1 MKPWRF
7 FVLIEPPA
15 IGNVNVVP
23 EAVAG
28 LIGATAMWLSDS
40 SFAAAA
46 DAVIVVVPPVI
57 FVCAADATPGSTRAN
72 AVVAMART
80 RIRIMELPSRLS
92 VVSQDFDF
100 SEHTRLRRVAMRS
113 LGRQPH
119 TRVYATTS

>member
-28 LIGATAMWLSDS
+28 LIGATVIWLSDS

-72 AVVAMART
+72 AVIAMARA
-80 RIRIMELPSRLS
+80 RIRIMELPSWLS
-92 VVSQDFDF
+92 KLVRISPVRTHSASQSCDQ
-100 SEHTRLRRVAMRS
+100 ELRSRPAIAS
-113 LGRQPH
+113 KLDG
-119 TRVYATTS
+119 